1 MEHGNMRKI
10 KPETMGEMKATESKP
25 MYPHFSIG
33 LKHLPEAKKWE
44 IGKKYKIALELKMN
58 SLSIDKMMG
67 EEHGHAGFDIVGIE
81 PEMTDGEKNLRS
93 KLRDM

>member
-10 KPETMGEMKATESKP
+10 KPEKMEGMKEMASKP

-33 LKHLPEAKKWE
+33 LMHLPEAKKWE

-67 EEHGHAGFDIVGIE
+67 EEHGHAGFDIIGIE
-81 PEMTDGEKNLRS
+81 PEMTDDEKSLRS
-93 KLRDM
+93 KLKDL